1 MHKADTIVALLLIL
15 VGIIVLADTIRL
27 GFGWGMSGPEPGF
40 FPFYMALGVIISGLF
55 VFRKAFRAYKNE
67 PAGRGKPLIAAGG
80 LVPILWVLIP
90 SVGMVLL
97 TELIGLHLATV
108 IFLIFYMRVVGKI
121 HWTTVILVAV
131 LLPAATF
138 IVFDKL
144 FLIPM
149 PEGLWGKYL
158 ISF

>member
-1 MHKADTIVALLLIL
+1 MNKADTWVALGLMLL
-15 VGIIVLADTIRL
+15 GFIVLADTIRL

-40 FPFYMALGVIISGLF
+40 FPFYMAFGVILCSGF
-55 VFRKAFRAYKNE
+55 VFRKAYKAYKKE
-67 PAGRGKPLIAAGG
+67 APGTGKRLIAKGG

-90 SVGMVLL
+90 SLGMVFL
-97 TELIGLHLATV
+97 TELIGLHLAT
-108 IFLIFYMRVVGKI
+108 ILFLIFYMRVVGKI
-121 HWTTVILVAV
+121 RWSTVVLVGFLV
-131 LLPAATF
+131 PATTF

-158 ISF
+158 IPF